1 MEITEKPEK
10 VLVTGI
16 SMHKDDFNYTMHELA
31 ELARGNGMEVVGEVR
46 QNIEKPYLGTYFGH
60 GKIREIK
67 ALAAEKDATTII
79 VNNELTPSQINNL
92 EKLLGTHIMDRTE
105 LILQIFAMR
114 AHTKQAKTQ
123 VEIAQ
128 LQYQLPRLHPSANT
142 LDQQR
147 GGTGGVS
154 NRGTGETQLELDRR
168 VIKKRISHLR
178 QVIKETEKE
187 QQIQKAQRKRH
198 ALPTVA
204 LVGYTNAGKSTT
216 MNGLLRLFN
225 QEGDH
230 KQVFEKNMLFAT
242 LDTSVREITLP
253 SHRHFLLSDT
263 VGFVSNLPHNLVESF
278 KATLAEAA
286 EADLL
291 IQVVDYADPNYPDMM
306 ATTAKTLEEIGITQ
320 RPMIIGFNKADLKP
334 NTPYPEINGDELIYS
349 ARDEQSLKVLAQMI
363 ERKLF
368 TDYHKVTFMIPFTDG
383 QIVSRLESNNHIIS
397 KEYTNE
403 GTKLTVEVKE
413 ATAARLQKYVVTDEN
428 NN

>member
-1 MEITEKPEK
+1 METTEKPEK

-31 ELARGNGMEVVGEVR
+31 ELARGNGMDVVGEVR

-92 EKLLGTHIMDRTE
+92 EKLLGTHIIDRTE

-128 LQYQLPRLHPSANT
+128 LQYQLPRLHPSANN

-147 GGTGGVS
+147 NGGMS
-154 NRGTGETQLELDRR
+154 NRGLGETQLELDRR
-168 VIKKRISHLR
+168 VIQKRISHLR

-187 QQIQKAQRKRH
+187 QRIQKAQRKRH

-225 QEGDH
+225 KDSEH

-291 IQVVDYADPNYPDMM
+291 VQVVDYADPNYPDMM
-306 ATTAKTLEEIGITQ
+306 ATTARTLEEIGITQ
-320 RPMIIGFNKADLKP
+320 RPMIIGFNKADLKKDAE
-334 NTPYPEINGDELIYS
+334 YPDINGDELIYS
-349 ARDEQSLKVLAQMI
+349 ARDDKSLEVLAQMI
-363 ERKLF
+363 EKKLF
-368 TDYHKVTFMIPFTDG
+368 TDYHAVTFMIPFTAG
-383 QIVSRLESNNHIIS
+383 QIVSQLENNNYVID
-397 KEYTNE
+397 KEYTSE
-403 GTKLTVEVKE
+403 GTKLTVEVKDE
-413 ATAARLQKYVVTDEN
+413 TAARLQKYIITDDED
-428 NN
+428 

>member
-1 MEITEKPEK
+1 METTEKPEK

-31 ELARGNGMEVVGEVR
+31 ELARGNGMDVVGEVR

-128 LQYQLPRLHPSANT
+128 LQYQLPRLHPSANN

-147 GGTGGVS
+147 NGGMS
-154 NRGTGETQLELDRR
+154 NRGLGETQLELDRR
-168 VIKKRISHLR
+168 VIQKRISHLR

-187 QQIQKAQRKRH
+187 QRIQKAQRKRH
-198 ALPTVA
+198 TLPTVA

-225 QEGDH
+225 KDGEH

-291 IQVVDYADPNYPDMM
+291 VQVVDYADPNYPDMM
-306 ATTAKTLEEIGITQ
+306 ATTARTLEEIGITQ
-320 RPMIIGFNKADLKP
+320 RPMIIGFNKADLKKDAE
-334 NTPYPEINGDELIYS
+334 YPDINGDELIYS
-349 ARDEQSLKVLAQMI
+349 ARDDKSLEVLAQMI
-363 ERKLF
+363 EKKLF
-368 TDYHKVTFMIPFTDG
+368 TDYHAVTFMIPFTAG
-383 QIVSRLESNNHIIS
+383 QIVSQLENNNYVID
-397 KEYTNE
+397 KEYTSE
-403 GTKLTVEVKE
+403 GTKLTVEVKDE
-413 ATAARLQKYVVTDEN
+413 TAARLQKYIITDDED
-428 NN
+428 

>member
-1 MEITEKPEK
+1 METTEKPEK

-31 ELARGNGMEVVGEVR
+31 ELARGNGMDVVGEVR

-128 LQYQLPRLHPSANT
+128 LQYQLPRLHPSANN

-147 GGTGGVS
+147 NGGMS
-154 NRGTGETQLELDRR
+154 NRGLGETQLELDRR
-168 VIKKRISHLR
+168 VIQKRISHLR

-187 QQIQKAQRKRH
+187 QRIQKAQRKQH

-225 QEGDH
+225 KDGEH

-291 IQVVDYADPNYPDMM
+291 VQVVDYADPNYPDMM
-306 ATTAKTLEEIGITQ
+306 ATTARTLEEIGITQ
-320 RPMIIGFNKADLKP
+320 RPMIISFNKADLKKDAE
-334 NTPYPEINGDELIYS
+334 YPDINGDELIYS
-349 ARDEQSLKVLAQMI
+349 ARDDKSLEVLAQMI
-363 ERKLF
+363 EKKLF
-368 TDYHKVTFMIPFTDG
+368 TDYHAVTFMIPFTAG
-383 QIVSRLESNNHIIS
+383 QIVSQLENNNYVID
-397 KEYTNE
+397 KEYTSE
-403 GTKLTVEVKE
+403 GTKLTVEVKDE
-413 ATAARLQKYVVTDEN
+413 TAARLQKYIITDDED
-428 NN
+428 

>member
-1 MEITEKPEK
+1 METTEKPEK

-31 ELARGNGMEVVGEVR
+31 ELARGNGMDVVGEVR

-92 EKLLGTHIMDRTE
+92 EKLLGTHIIDRTE

-128 LQYQLPRLHPSANT
+128 LQYQLPRLHPSANN

-147 GGTGGVS
+147 NGGMS
-154 NRGTGETQLELDRR
+154 NRGLGETQLELDRR
-168 VIKKRISHLR
+168 VIQKRISHLR

-187 QQIQKAQRKRH
+187 QRIQKAQRKRH

-225 QEGDH
+225 KDSEH

-291 IQVVDYADPNYPDMM
+291 VQVVDYADPNYPDMM
-306 ATTAKTLEEIGITQ
+306 ATTARTLEEIGITQ
-320 RPMIIGFNKADLKP
+320 RPMIIGFNKADLKKDAE
-334 NTPYPEINGDELIYS
+334 YPDINGDELIYS
-349 ARDEQSLKVLAQMI
+349 ARDDKSLEVLAQMI
-363 ERKLF
+363 EKKLF
-368 TDYHKVTFMIPFTDG
+368 TDYHAVTFMIPFTAG
-383 QIVSRLESNNHIIS
+383 QIVSQLENNNYVID
-397 KEYTNE
+397 KEYTSE
-403 GTKLTVEVKE
+403 GTKLTV
-413 ATAARLQKYVVTDEN
+413 
-428 NN
+428 

>member
-1 MEITEKPEK
+1 METTEKPEK

-31 ELARGNGMEVVGEVR
+31 ELARGNGMDVVGEVR

-128 LQYQLPRLHPSANT
+128 LQYQLPRLHPSANN

-147 GGTGGVS
+147 NGGMS
-154 NRGTGETQLELDRR
+154 NRGLGETQLELDRR
-168 VIKKRISHLR
+168 VIQKRISHLR

-187 QQIQKAQRKRH
+187 QRIQKAQRKRH

-225 QEGDH
+225 KDGEH

-291 IQVVDYADPNYPDMM
+291 VQVVDYADPNYPDMM
-306 ATTAKTLEEIGITQ
+306 ATTARTLEEIGITQ
-320 RPMIIGFNKADLKP
+320 RPMIIGFNKADLKKDAE
-334 NTPYPEINGDELIYS
+334 YPDINGDELIYS
-349 ARDEQSLKVLAQMI
+349 ARDDKSLEVLAQMI
-363 ERKLF
+363 EKKLF
-368 TDYHKVTFMIPFTDG
+368 TDYHAVTFMIPFTAG
-383 QIVSRLESNNHIIS
+383 QIVSQLENNNYVID
-397 KEYTNE
+397 KEYTSE
-403 GTKLTVEVKE
+403 GTKLTVEVKDE
-413 ATAARLQKYVVTDEN
+413 TAARLQKYIITDDED
-428 NN
+428 

>member
-1 MEITEKPEK
+1 METTEKPEK

-31 ELARGNGMEVVGEVR
+31 ELARGNGMDVVGEVR

-128 LQYQLPRLHPSANT
+128 LQYQLPRLHPSANN

-147 GGTGGVS
+147 NGGMS
-154 NRGTGETQLELDRR
+154 NRGLGETQLELDRR
-168 VIKKRISHLR
+168 VIQKRISHLR
-178 QVIKETEKE
+178 QVIKENEKE
-187 QQIQKAQRKRH
+187 QRIQKAQRKRH

-225 QEGDH
+225 KDGEH

-291 IQVVDYADPNYPDMM
+291 VQVVDYADPNYPDMM
-306 ATTAKTLEEIGITQ
+306 ATTARTLEEIGITQ
-320 RPMIIGFNKADLKP
+320 RPMIIGFNKADLKKDAE
-334 NTPYPEINGDELIYS
+334 YPDINGDELIYS
-349 ARDEQSLKVLAQMI
+349 ARDDKSLEVLAQMI
-363 ERKLF
+363 EKKLF
-368 TDYHKVTFMIPFTDG
+368 TDYHAVTFMIPFTAG
-383 QIVSRLESNNHIIS
+383 QIVSQLENNNYVID
-397 KEYTNE
+397 KEYTSE
-403 GTKLTVEVKE
+403 GTKLTVEVKDE
-413 ATAARLQKYVVTDEN
+413 TAARLQKYIITDDED
-428 NN
+428 

>member
-1 MEITEKPEK
+1 METTEKPEK

-31 ELARGNGMEVVGEVR
+31 ELARGNGMDVVGEVR

-92 EKLLGTHIMDRTE
+92 EKLLNVHIMDRTE

-128 LQYQLPRLHPSANT
+128 LQYQLPRLHPSANN

-147 GGTGGVS
+147 NGGMS
-154 NRGTGETQLELDRR
+154 NRGLGETQLELDRR
-168 VIKKRISHLR
+168 VIQKRISHLR

-187 QQIQKAQRKRH
+187 QRIQKAQRKRH

-225 QEGDH
+225 QDGEH

-291 IQVVDYADPNYPDMM
+291 VQVVDYADPNYPDMM
-306 ATTAKTLEEIGITQ
+306 ATTARTLEEIGITQ
-320 RPMIIGFNKADLKP
+320 RPMIIGFNKADLKKDAE
-334 NTPYPEINGDELIYS
+334 YPDINGDELIYS
-349 ARDEQSLKVLAQMI
+349 ARDDESLKVLAQMI
-363 ERKLF
+363 EKKLF
-368 TDYHKVTFMIPFTDG
+368 TDYHAVTFMIPFNDG
-383 QIVSRLESNNHIIS
+383 QIASQLETNNYVIN
-397 KEYTNE
+397 KEYTTE
-403 GTKLTVEVKE
+403 GTKLTVEVKDE
-413 ATAARLQKYVVTDEN
+413 TAARLQKYILTEEN
-428 NN
+428 

>member
-1 MEITEKPEK
+1 METTEKPEK

-31 ELARGNGMEVVGEVR
+31 ELARGNGMDVVGEVR

-92 EKLLGTHIMDRTE
+92 EKLLGTHIIDRTE

-128 LQYQLPRLHPSANT
+128 LQYQLPRLHPSANN

-147 GGTGGVS
+147 NGGMS
-154 NRGTGETQLELDRR
+154 NRGLGETQLELDRR
-168 VIKKRISHLR
+168 VIQKRISHLR

-187 QQIQKAQRKRH
+187 QRIQKAQRKRH

-225 QEGDH
+225 KDSEH

-291 IQVVDYADPNYPDMM
+291 VQVVDYADPNYPDMM
-306 ATTAKTLEEIGITQ
+306 ATTA
-320 RPMIIGFNKADLKP
+320 R
-334 NTPYPEINGDELIYS
+334 TPTAN
-349 ARDEQSLKVLAQMI
+349 
-363 ERKLF
+363 
-368 TDYHKVTFMIPFTDG
+368 DYW
-383 QIVSRLESNNHIIS
+383 L
-397 KEYTNE
+397 
-403 GTKLTVEVKE
+403 
-413 ATAARLQKYVVTDEN
+413 
-428 NN
+428 

>member
-1 MEITEKPEK
+1 METTEKPEK

-31 ELARGNGMEVVGEVR
+31 ELARGNGMDVVGEVR

-128 LQYQLPRLHPSANT
+128 LQYQLPRLHPSANN

-147 GGTGGVS
+147 NGGMS
-154 NRGTGETQLELDRR
+154 NRGLGETQLELDRR
-168 VIKKRISHLR
+168 VIQKRISHLR

-187 QQIQKAQRKRH
+187 QRIQKAQRKQH

-225 QEGDH
+225 KDGEH

-291 IQVVDYADPNYPDMM
+291 VQVVDYADPNYPDMM
-306 ATTAKTLEEIGITQ
+306 ATTARTLEEIGITQ
-320 RPMIIGFNKADLKP
+320 RPMIIGFNKADLKKDAE
-334 NTPYPEINGDELIYS
+334 YPDINGDELIYS
-349 ARDEQSLKVLAQMI
+349 ARDDKSLEVLAQMI
-363 ERKLF
+363 EKKLF
-368 TDYHKVTFMIPFTDG
+368 TDYHAVTFMIPFTAG
-383 QIVSRLESNNHIIS
+383 QIVSQLENNNYVID
-397 KEYTNE
+397 KEYTSE
-403 GTKLTVEVKE
+403 GTKLTVEVKDE
-413 ATAARLQKYVVTDEN
+413 TAARLQKYIITDDED
-428 NN
+428 

>member
-1 MEITEKPEK
+1 METTEKPEK

-31 ELARGNGMEVVGEVR
+31 ELARGNGMDVVGEVR

-92 EKLLGTHIMDRTE
+92 EKLLDVHIMDRTE

-128 LQYQLPRLHPSANT
+128 LQYQLPRLHPSANN

-147 GGTGGVS
+147 NGGMS
-154 NRGTGETQLELDRR
+154 NRGLGETQLELDRR
-168 VIKKRISHLR
+168 VIQKRISHLR

-187 QQIQKAQRKRH
+187 QRIQKAQRKRH

-225 QEGDH
+225 QDGEH

-291 IQVVDYADPNYPDMM
+291 VQVVDYADPNYPDMM
-306 ATTAKTLEEIGITQ
+306 ATTARTLEEIGITQ
-320 RPMIIGFNKADLKP
+320 RPMIIGFNKADLKKDAE
-334 NTPYPEINGDELIYS
+334 YPDINGDELIYS
-349 ARDEQSLKVLAQMI
+349 ARDDESLKVLAQMI
-363 ERKLF
+363 EKKLF
-368 TDYHKVTFMIPFTDG
+368 TDYHAVTFMIPFNDG
-383 QIVSRLESNNHIIS
+383 QIASQLETNNYVIN
-397 KEYTNE
+397 KEYTTE
-403 GTKLTVEVKE
+403 GTKLTVEVKDE
-413 ATAARLQKYVVTDEN
+413 TAARLQKYITEED
-428 NN
+428 

>member
-1 MEITEKPEK
+1 METTKKPEK

-31 ELARGNGMEVVGEVR
+31 ELARGNGMDVVGEVR

-92 EKLLGTHIMDRTE
+92 EKLLGTHIIDRTE

-128 LQYQLPRLHPSANT
+128 LQYQLPRLHPSANN

-147 GGTGGVS
+147 NGGMS
-154 NRGTGETQLELDRR
+154 NRGLGETQLELDRR
-168 VIKKRISHLR
+168 VIQKRISHLR

-187 QQIQKAQRKRH
+187 QRIQKAQRKRH

-225 QEGDH
+225 KDSEH

-291 IQVVDYADPNYPDMM
+291 VQVVDYADPNYPDMM
-306 ATTAKTLEEIGITQ
+306 ATTARTLEEIGITQ
-320 RPMIIGFNKADLKP
+320 RPMIIGFNKADLKKDAE
-334 NTPYPEINGDELIYS
+334 YPDINGDELIYS
-349 ARDEQSLKVLAQMI
+349 ARDDKSLEVLAQMI
-363 ERKLF
+363 EKKLF
-368 TDYHKVTFMIPFTDG
+368 TDYHAVTFMIPFTAG
-383 QIVSRLESNNHIIS
+383 QIVSQLENNNYVID
-397 KEYTNE
+397 KEYTSE
-403 GTKLTVEVKE
+403 GTKLTVEVKDE
-413 ATAARLQKYVVTDEN
+413 TAARLQKYIITDDED
-428 NN
+428 